1 MDLSLPPASPATADG
16 FLRRPLLDAQGALQG
31 YELAGAGGRLTARE
45 LLQQADLPQLAK
57 HRLLVLP
64 ATPACLD
71 DLPLD
76 QLPPEHL
83 VLLVETPAG
92 DDPAE
97 IERLLPVLAALR
109 ARKVRLAFGMNAL
122 KKAYS
127 AWLGLAH
134 YIRVDLAAVAPQRLE
149 LVVSYITRQTP
160 AKAIVTGV
168 HSAEQLEQLRALGVT
183 LLQGDWFSRPS
194 ATAKGVIQP
203 SQGVLI
209 EMINLLQRGADA
221 HEIAP
226 LIKRDPS
233 LSFNLLRV
241 INAASNGFAFEVTS
255 LQHAVMLLGNKR
267 LLRWAAALM
276 AQARAPGAA
285 PALAPVALTRGR
297 LMELLARELLSP
309 QDCDNAFVTGV
320 FSLLDA
326 LLDMPMAD
334 ALGSLA
340 LPEPVADAL
349 LRGQGLLAPFLV
361 LTIACENHDD
371 AAFARAAEEL
381 HLTGAQINWAHL
393 QALAWADEV
402 STGW

>member
-1 MDLSLPPASPATADG
+1 MDLSLPPVSPIAAAQA

-31 YELAGAGGRLTARE
+31 YELAGAATARE
-45 LLQQADLPQLAK
+45 LLQQADIQHLAS
-57 HRLLVLP
+57 HHLLLLP
-64 ATPACLD
+64 ATPACLET
-71 DLPLD
+71 LPLD
-76 QLPPEHL
+76 ALPTRHL
-83 VLLVETPAG
+83 VLLVETPAQ
-92 DDPAE
+92 DDAAE
-97 IERLLPVLAALR
+97 IERMLPLLAALR
-109 ARKVRLAFGMNAL
+109 ARGVRLAFGIAAL
-122 KKAYS
+122 KKAYGS
-127 AWLGLAH
+127 WLGLAH
-134 YIRVDLAAVAPQRLE
+134 YIRVEPAGIDAPRLE
-149 LVVSYITRQTP
+149 AVLGFIARQTP
-160 AKAIVTGV
+160 AQVIAAGV
-168 HSAEQLEQLRALGVT
+168 HSAAQLEQLRALGAT
-183 LLQGDWFSRPS
+183 LFQGDWFTRPS
-194 ATAKGVIQP
+194 AAAKGAIQP
-203 SQGVLI
+203 SQAVLI
-209 EMINLLQRGADA
+209 ELIDLLQRGADA
-221 HEIAP
+221 HAIAP

-241 INAASNGFAFEVTS
+241 INAAGNGFAFEVTS
-255 LQHAVMLLGNKR
+255 LQHAVMLLGHKR
-267 LLRWAAALM
+267 LLRWAAALV

-349 LRGQGLLAPFLV
+349 LRGTGLLAPFLV
-361 LTIACENHDD
+361 LTLACENHDD
-371 AAFARAAEEL
+371 AAFARAAEAL

-402 STGW
+402 ATGW